1 MAVVHTFIG
10 YLLLSDDLLSAEVKQ
25 VVAYLQ
31 TDSRVYRAIQIFV
44 FFFNFLLL
52 GVVISN
58 KTN

>member
-1 MAVVHTFIG
+1 MVVVHTLVG
-10 YLLLSDDLLSAEVKQ
+10 YLLLSNDVISAGVKQ
-25 VVAYLQ
+25 VVSYLQ
-31 TDSRVYRAIQIFV
+31 TESLVYRAIQIFV